1 MACAVLM
8 ALRHNDILAL
18 YLDDDDKLSG
28 QRQGFLG
35 SDPIGHQGASTEE
48 VLVIMPMRQTATGVD
63 YPPSFQARSL
73 FRIDVGRGYSSS
85 AGDDLVYGQAIM
97 LMHVNT
103 RNVPWQPARQEDV
116 RLQPSRQSGAYF
128 VIEPRYKLRS
138 EGEKV
143 NALDHIVLQS
153 RRFAGA
159 YLHASSLGID
169 EARCRRAFPAQPR
182 PTERLSASAIDGE
195 PSSAAN
201 MNAASTDTVPSRPS
215 RSESFLAG
223 MKVRFGSEP
232 ARSPRRQAAPPPSEM
247 QI

>member
-1 MACAVLM
+1 M
-8 ALRHNDILAL
+8 ALRHNDIIAL

-85 AGDDLVYGQAIM
+85 AGDDIVYGQAIM
-97 LMHVNT
+97 LVHVNT
-103 RNVPWQPARQEDV
+103 EMYLTATTQEDV

-153 RRFAGA
+153 RR
-159 YLHASSLGID
+159 
-169 EARCRRAFPAQPR
+169 CKPAEIHR
-182 PTERLSASAIDGE
+182 
-195 PSSAAN
+195 
-201 MNAASTDTVPSRPS
+201 V
-215 RSESFLAG
+215 
-223 MKVRFGSEP
+223 
-232 ARSPRRQAAPPPSEM
+232 
-247 QI
+247 